1 MSVMKKDTE
10 VKLFMQYRRKG
21 LTQAQAAAKADMSE
35 RTAHKYERA
44 GKLPSELKR
53 PRTWRT
59 RPNPFE
65 EDWPWVV
72 EHLERDPALQGT
84 TLFALLCQRH
94 PDRYRPTQVRTL
106 QRQIAAWR
114 ALQGP
119 EREVIFE
126 QVHTPGE
133 RAQSDFTHMED
144 LGVTIAGE
152 PFPHLMY
159 HFVLTYSNME
169 AVRLCF
175 SESFEALAE
184 GIEQA
189 LWQLGGVPKQ
199 HRTDHLTAAVH
210 QLPKEQRE
218 EWTARYQAL
227 MAHYGMEATTHNVGV
242 AHENGDVEQAHHRF
256 KEALDQALRVRG
268 SRDFGDRAGYE
279 RFVAELVKQ
288 RNQTRK
294 PRFKED
300 LAALAPLPQAPL
312 SPCREM
318 RVRVSRFSTITVL
331 GNTYSVPSRLI
342 GTRISVRVRAEH
354 IEGYVGTQLAY
365 RYREELFPTTIFRK
379 TYDRLQSLLPRRADR
394 EYVRLFHLAA
404 GHSESEV
411 ETALSLLLE
420 AKSPPT
426 VEAVRDVLG
435 LGNAGTPPE
444 VERPALD
451 LSPYDRL
458 VPSARRNHASLSG

>member
-21 LTQAQAAAKADMSE
+21 LTQAQAAARSGMSE
-35 RTAHKYERA
+35 RTARKYERA

-65 EDWPWVV
+65 QDWPWVV
-72 EHLERDPALQGT
+72 SELERDPALQGT

-94 PDRYRPTQVRTL
+94 PDRYRPTQLRTL

-144 LGVTIAGE
+144 LGVTLAGE

-159 HFVLTYSNME
+159 HFVLTYSNTE
-169 AVRLCF
+169 VVRLCF

-199 HRTDHLTAAVH
+199 HRTDHLTAAVS
-210 QLPKEQRE
+210 QLPKGQRFSLRCIQVLLACQVPKPLP
-218 EWTARYQAL
+218 TVVL
-227 MAHYGMEATTHNVGV
+227 HC
-242 AHENGDVEQAHHRF
+242 
-256 KEALDQALRVRG
+256 LRVPCF
-268 SRDFGDRAGYE
+268 S
-279 RFVAELVKQ
+279 Q
-288 RNQTRK
+288 CS
-294 PRFKED
+294 
-300 LAALAPLPQAPL
+300 AP
-312 SPCREM
+312 
-318 RVRVSRFSTITVL
+318 
-331 GNTYSVPSRLI
+331 
-342 GTRISVRVRAEH
+342 H
-354 IEGYVGTQLAY
+354 
-365 RYREELFPTTIFRK
+365 
-379 TYDRLQSLLPRRADR
+379 
-394 EYVRLFHLAA
+394 
-404 GHSESEV
+404 
-411 ETALSLLLE
+411 
-420 AKSPPT
+420 
-426 VEAVRDVLG
+426 
-435 LGNAGTPPE
+435 
-444 VERPALD
+444 
-451 LSPYDRL
+451 
-458 VPSARRNHASLSG
+458 